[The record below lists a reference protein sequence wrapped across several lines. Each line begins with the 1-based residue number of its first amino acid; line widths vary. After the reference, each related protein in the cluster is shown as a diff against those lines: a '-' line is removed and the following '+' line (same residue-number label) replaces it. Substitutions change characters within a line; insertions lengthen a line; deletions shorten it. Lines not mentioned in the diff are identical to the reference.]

1 MPPRDNGGCDFALNP
16 RLASP
21 EAKVVW
27 LLSVDPRVVQLLAD
41 TTESASM
48 TLGNPEA
55 RLDRIADDGRHLL
68 LGDDHYGAAA
78 VIQAGTDATDPLMA
92 TMPLDRDLPL
102 RVDALL
108 RLWRIVTGQ
117 PPGKHQPEL
126 TPARSRR
133 LSQALRAVDARGAG
147 ASRREIAQAVFGSNA
162 VPDGVAFDDHHLK
175 SRTGRLIRDG
185 FAMIAGGYRKLLK
198 P

>member
-1 MPPRDNGGCDFALNP
+1 MTPRDTGGCDFALNP
-16 RLASP
+16 RLAAP
-21 EAKVVW
+21 EANVVW

-41 TTESASM
+41 TPESISM
-48 TLGNPEA
+48 TLGNPGV

-68 LGDDHYGAAA
+68 LGDDHHGATA
-78 VIQAGTDATDPLMA
+78 VIQPGTDATNPLMA
-92 TMPLDRDLPL
+92 MMPLDRDLPL

-108 RLWRIVTGQ
+108 RLWRILTGHS
-117 PPGKHQPEL
+117 PGKNQPEL

-133 LSQALRAVDARGAG
+133 LAQALRAVDARGAG
-147 ASRREIAQAVFGSNA
+147 ATRREIAEAVFGANA

-185 FAMIAGGYRKLLK
+185 LAMIAGGYRKLLK